1 MKIQKEKETPQTG
14 KEFTMLNLINSIPEQ
29 IGWTL
34 VGFAAC
40 LCLVMAVKLGE
51 TFVQMWRDRHE
62 DKTETCEA

>member
-1 MKIQKEKETPQTG
+1 
-14 KEFTMLNLINSIPEQ
+14 MLNLINSIPEE

-62 DKTETCEA
+62 DETETCEA